1 MMKKEKKI
9 WNSSWPA
16 LIMAPM
22 DDVTDFAFRQ
32 VFAQFGV
39 HAAGGAG
46 IWQSFAKILP
56 RQRRKN
62 FVSFT
67 EFVSADGLSLAD
79 EKGKQKLLKKL
90 KFKENEHPIVAQIF
104 GSNIDNLKEAA
115 KLVEKLG
122 FDGVDINMGCPDKS
136 VEKTGSGSAL
146 IKNPELAK
154 RIVKELKAAVNIPVS
169 VKTRLGYYRVDFE
182 WIKEILSSEPAVLT
196 VHLRTRQ
203 EMSKVDAHWE
213 AVDDLLKLRDE
224 ISPKTKLVANG
235 DIKSLEEAKE
245 KISQYN
251 LDGVMVGRGLFGN
264 PLFFGGKKM
273 NKNERIRLL
282 KEHIKIFEENLLSTK
297 SYSVMKKHF
306 KAYISDF
313 DDARA
318 LRARLM
324 ETQTPQE
331 ALEILSNFSK

>member
-1 MMKKEKKI
+1 MKKKEI

-32 VFAQFGV
+32 MFARFGLPKR
-39 HAAGGAG
+39 GGAG
-46 IWQSFAKILP
+46 FWQSLAKILP
-56 RQRRKN
+56 RKTQKN

-104 GSNIDNLKEAA
+104 GSNIDNLKNAA
-115 KLVEKLG
+115 RLVEELG

-154 RIVKELKAAVNIPVS
+154 KIVSELKAVVNIPVS
-169 VKTRLGYYRVDFE
+169 VKTRLGYYHIDMD

-213 AVDDLLKLRDE
+213 TVDNLLKLRNE

-235 DIKSLEEAKE
+235 DIKNLEEAKE
-245 KISQYN
+245 KISQYG
-251 LDGVMVGRGLFGN
+251 LDGVMIGRGLFGN
-264 PLFFGGKKM
+264 PLFFSGKKM

-282 KEHIKIFEENLLSTK
+282 KEHIKIFEENLLDTK

-313 DDARA
+313 NDARA
-318 LRARLM
+318 LRAHLM

-331 ALEILSNFSK
+331 ALEILNNFSK